1 MRKLE
6 VEELNRKIERLQK
19 ERKQALKQQREEEKK
34 TNRLRFLKV
43 GEITVKYFPQ
53 FLKIAPSKKKQ
64 EVNEFE
70 GLESFFRYISS
81 DSKLMGKLDKLMEQ
95 NAHPYISGQ
104 SQDEQDEK
112 LQEEGDNNG

>member
-6 VEELNRKIERLQK
+6 VEELDRKIESLMK

-34 TNRLRFLKV
+34 ITRLRVNKV

-53 FLKIAPSKKKQ
+53 LLKIAPSKKKQ

-70 GLESFFRYISS
+70 GLESFFRYIFS

-95 NAHPYISGQ
+95 NALQHVSEPL
-104 SQDEQDEK
+104 QDEQDEK
-112 LQEEGDNNG
+112 LQEEDGESG